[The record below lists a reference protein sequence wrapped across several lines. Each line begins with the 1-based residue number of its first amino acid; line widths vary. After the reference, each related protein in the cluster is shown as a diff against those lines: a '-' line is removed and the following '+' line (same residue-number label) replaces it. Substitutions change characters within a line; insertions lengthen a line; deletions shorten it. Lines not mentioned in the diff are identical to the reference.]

1 MALSFLIFYPVG
13 IIAKLVIKKQE
24 QKNATNISNPKSVS
38 IVLEI
43 VDDMELGLTILS
55 CISDNERYLVK
66 DPKVIRLVF
75 ALVKAKIKDESLI

>member
-43 VDDMELGLTILS
+43 VDDTELGLTILS